1 MSWLP
6 DTDRATSRGPANH
19 RLHPREDSRA
29 SVHSQPAARHRHLDY
44 HGDAMATAKVTVDGG
59 HTMTASITREA
70 VEDLALA
77 EGTKVTVLVKSTEV
91 MLGIE

>member
-1 MSWLP
+1 
-6 DTDRATSRGPANH
+6 
-19 RLHPREDSRA
+19 
-29 SVHSQPAARHRHLDY
+29 
-44 HGDAMATAKVTVDGG
+44 MATAKVTVDGG